1 MNVNEQE
8 RKTLFTI
15 LVCTKLKVQEWY
27 LYQILTTF
35 NKLKITSEVVHDTY
49 IVVFHVTFTIVQKI
63 CLLCMFIKPHF
74 IDGYFVLFFVYLK
87 KELPSD

>member
-15 LVCTKLKVQEWY
+15 SNKLKVQEWY

-49 IVVFHVTFTIVQKI
+49 IVVFHVTFIIVQKI

-74 IDGYFVLFFVYLK
+74 IDGYFVLFFLFK
-87 KELPSD
+87 KGPTF